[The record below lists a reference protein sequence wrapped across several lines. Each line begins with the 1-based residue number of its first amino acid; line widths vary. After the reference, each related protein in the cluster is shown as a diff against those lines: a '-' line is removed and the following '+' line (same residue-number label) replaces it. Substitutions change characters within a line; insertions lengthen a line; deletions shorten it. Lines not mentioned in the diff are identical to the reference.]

1 MKNLGMTAAVAL
13 AAGLSEDVAKT
24 VNIDAA
30 FMTKYF
36 PEVATALRS
45 EGADAETVRIAG
57 IEACGI
63 DGVAHVIKA
72 HKADRSKSAGDCALA
87 VIQEQ
92 QKPEFKAQ
100 AGLKA
105 DEEKVKG
112 LRSETANPPLPEK
125 KAEAAVDD
133 EAKWKAEWASGKP
146 KAEGFADEK
155 SWLAYCRAESR
166 GGVKQAP
173 KRPVA

>member
-1 MKNLGMTAAVAL
+1 MTKNGLMLAVAL
-13 AAGLSEDVAKT
+13 AAGLDEKAAET
-24 VNIDAA
+24 MTIDAA

-45 EGADAETVRIAG
+45 EGADAETARIAG
-57 IEACGI
+57 IEACAI

-72 HKADRSKSAGDCALA
+72 HKADRGKSAGDCALA

-92 QKPEFKAQ
+92 QKPEFKAL

-112 LRSETANPPLPEK
+112 LRSETANPAVPEK
-125 KAEAAVDD
+125 KTEAAVDD
-133 EAKWKAEWASGKP
+133 EAKWKAEWVSGKP

-166 GGVKQAP
+166 GGVRQAP
-173 KRPVA
+173 KRRVA